1 MVSKIVNQRLQNI
14 LKESLHSYLE
24 KQRLNETNQSKTSET
39 GFDKWK
45 RLFDSYLKEMVDELQ
60 RGYLNR
66 LGLTVKI
73 NPNYIFNG
81 GKSRWLASYERK
93 SRQILNGVIS
103 IGVNYP
109 FLYSEMCKRNIDKDK
124 FNIKAQARIT
134 IGHEI
139 GHGLVDFIKNFKL
152 DQSSLSQMPNVTII
166 RKCGM
171 CKEENLVEEF
181 GEYQFPEATNC
192 WSSILC
198 NALEELNE

>member
-60 RGYLNR
+60 REYLNR

-152 DQSSLSQMPNVTII
+152 DQSFLSQMPNVTII

-171 CKEENLVEEF
+171 RKEENLVEEF

>member
-1 MVSKIVNQRLQNI
+1 MVNQRLQNI
-14 LKESLHSYLE
+14 VKESLHSYLE

-171 CKEENLVEEF
+171 HKEENLVEEF

>member
-1 MVSKIVNQRLQNI
+1 MSKIVNQRLQNI

-60 RGYLNR
+60 REYLNR

-152 DQSSLSQMPNVTII
+152 DQSFLSQMPNVTII

-171 CKEENLVEEF
+171 RKEENLVEEF

>member
-1 MVSKIVNQRLQNI
+1 M
-14 LKESLHSYLE
+14 E

-66 LGLTVKI
+66 LGLTLKI

-109 FLYSEMCKRNIDKDK
+109 LLYSEMCKRNIDKDK

-152 DQSSLSQMPNVTII
+152 DQSFLSQMPNVTII

-171 CKEENLVEEF
+171 RKEENLVEEF

-198 NALEELNE
+198 NALEELSE

>member
-14 LKESLHSYLE
+14 IKESLHSHLE

-109 FLYSEMCKRNIDKDK
+109 LLYSEMCKRNIDKDK

-152 DQSSLSQMPNVTII
+152 DQSFLSQMPNVTII

-171 CKEENLVEEF
+171 RKEENLVEEF

-198 NALEELNE
+198 NALEELNK